1 MTLHRHI
8 SASISRAAIS
18 TLLALGALS
27 ASAQGLKQ
35 QTERPDTTRFFRGLQ
50 VMADVVGPIQLA
62 VSDYGQYEAA
72 LLINLKDKYFPVFEL
87 GYGTANHE
95 DDPVTHVAY
104 KTSAPYGKVG
114 MDFNIMKNKH
124 DIYRVYI
131 GARYAFTTFKYDV
144 ASPVLTDPVWKDP
157 AAIQLNNV
165 SASYH
170 WAELLF
176 AVDAK
181 IWGPLHLGWSVRY
194 RRRLAHNDGE
204 SGNVWYVPGFGK
216 TGNSRLGGTFNIIIN
231 L

>member
-1 MTLHRHI
+1 MTPHRHI

-62 VSDYGQYEAA
+62 VSDYGQYEVA
-72 LLINLKDKYFPVFEL
+72 LRINFKDKYFPVFEL

-157 AAIQLNNV
+157 AAIQLNNI

>member
-18 TLLALGALS
+18 TLLALGALP
-27 ASAQGLKQ
+27 ASAQGLKPQ
-35 QTERPDTTRFFRGLQ
+35 SERPDTTRFFRGLQ
-50 VMADVVGPIQLA
+50 VMVDAVGPIQLA

-72 LLINLKDKYFPVFEL
+72 LRINLKDKYFPVFEL

-181 IWGPLHLGWSVRY
+181 IWSPLHLGWSVRY
-194 RRRLAHNDGE
+194 RRRLAHDDGE

>member
-1 MTLHRHI
+1 MTPHRHI

-35 QTERPDTTRFFRGLQ
+35 QSERPDTTRFFRGLQ
-50 VMADVVGPIQLA
+50 VMADAVGPIQLA

-72 LLINLKDKYFPVFEL
+72 LRINFKDKYFPVFEL

-157 AAIQLNNV
+157 AAIQLNNI

-194 RRRLAHNDGE
+194 RRRLAHNDGDA
-204 SGNVWYVPGFGK
+204 GNVWYVPGFGK

>member
-18 TLLALGALS
+18 TLLALGTLS
-27 ASAQGLKQ
+27 ASAQGLKLHA
-35 QTERPDTTRFFRGLQ
+35 ERPDTTRFFRGLQ
-50 VMADVVGPIQLA
+50 VMADAVGPIQLA

-72 LLINLKDKYFPVFEL
+72 LRINFKDKHFPVFEL
-87 GYGTANHE
+87 GYGTVNHE

>member
-1 MTLHRHI
+1 MTPHRHI
-8 SASISRAAIS
+8 SVSISRAAIS

-27 ASAQGLKQ
+27 ASAQGLKPQ
-35 QTERPDTTRFFRGLQ
+35 SERPDTTRFFRGLQ
-50 VMADVVGPIQLA
+50 VMVDAVGPIQLA

-72 LLINLKDKYFPVFEL
+72 LRINFKDKYFPVFEL

-157 AAIQLNNV
+157 AAIHLNNV

>member
-8 SASISRAAIS
+8 SVSISRAAIS
-18 TLLALGALS
+18 ALFALGALS
-27 ASAQGLKQ
+27 ANAQGLKPQ
-35 QTERPDTTRFFRGLQ
+35 VERPDTTRFFRGLQ
-50 VMADVVGPIQLA
+50 VMADVVGPIQLE

-72 LLINLKDKYFPVFEL
+72 LRINFKDKYFPVFEL

-144 ASPVLTDPVWKDP
+144 ASSVLTDPVWKDP

-194 RRRLAHNDGE
+194 RRRLAHDDGDA
-204 SGNVWYVPGFGK
+204 GNVWYVPGFGK

>member
-1 MTLHRHI
+1 MTPHRHI

-27 ASAQGLKQ
+27 ANAQGLKQ

-72 LLINLKDKYFPVFEL
+72 LRINFKDKYFPVFEL

-194 RRRLAHNDGE
+194 RRRLAHNDGDA
-204 SGNVWYVPGFGK
+204 GNVWYVPGFGK

>member
-1 MTLHRHI
+1 MTPHRHI

-27 ASAQGLKQ
+27 ASVQGLKQ
-35 QTERPDTTRFFRGLQ
+35 QTEHPDTTRFFRGLQ

-72 LLINLKDKYFPVFEL
+72 LRINFKDKYFLVFEL

-95 DDPVTHVAY
+95 DDPVTHVVY

>member
-1 MTLHRHI
+1 MTHHRHI
-8 SASISRAAIS
+8 SASISRVAIS
-18 TLLALGALS
+18 ALLAFGALS
-27 ASAQGLKQ
+27 ASAQGLKP

-72 LLINLKDKYFPVFEL
+72 LRINLKDKYFPVFEL

-114 MDFNIMKNKH
+114 MGFNIMKNKH

>member
-50 VMADVVGPIQLA
+50 VMVDAVGPIQLA

-72 LLINLKDKYFPVFEL
+72 LRINLKDKYFPVFEL

-181 IWGPLHLGWSVRY
+181 IWSPLHLGWSVRY
-194 RRRLAHNDGE
+194 RRRLAHDDGE

>member
-1 MTLHRHI
+1 MTPHRHI

-50 VMADVVGPIQLA
+50 VMADAVGPIQLA

-72 LLINLKDKYFPVFEL
+72 LRINFKDKYFPVFEL

-144 ASPVLTDPVWKDP
+144 ASSVLTDPVWKDP

-194 RRRLAHNDGE
+194 RRRLAHNDGDA
-204 SGNVWYVPGFGK
+204 GNVWYVPGFGK

>member
-27 ASAQGLKQ
+27 ANAQGLKPHA
-35 QTERPDTTRFFRGLQ
+35 ERPDTTRFFRGLQ
-50 VMADVVGPIQLA
+50 VMADVVGQIQLA

-72 LLINLKDKYFPVFEL
+72 LRINLKDKFFPVFEL
-87 GYGTANHE
+87 GYGTANHK
-95 DDPVTHVAY
+95 DDPVTHVVY

-157 AAIQLNNV
+157 AAIQLNNI

>member
-1 MTLHRHI
+1 MTPHRHI

-72 LLINLKDKYFPVFEL
+72 LRINFKDKYFPVFEL

-194 RRRLAHNDGE
+194 RRRLAHDDGE

>member
-1 MTLHRHI
+1 MTPHRHI

-50 VMADVVGPIQLA
+50 VMADAVGPIQLA

-72 LLINLKDKYFPVFEL
+72 LRINFKDKYFPVFEL

-144 ASPVLTDPVWKDP
+144 ASSVLTDPVWKDP

>member
-35 QTERPDTTRFFRGLQ
+35 QTERPDTTRFFCGLQ
-50 VMADVVGPIQLA
+50 VMVDAVGPIQPA

-72 LLINLKDKYFPVFEL
+72 LRINFKDKYFPVFEL

-95 DDPVTHVAY
+95 DDPVTHVVY
-104 KTSAPYGKVG
+104 KPSAPYGKVG

>member
-1 MTLHRHI
+1 MTPHRHI

-35 QTERPDTTRFFRGLQ
+35 QTEHPDTTRFFRGLQ

-72 LLINLKDKYFPVFEL
+72 LRINFKDKYFLVFEL

-95 DDPVTHVAY
+95 DDPVTHVVY

-170 WAELLF
+170 WAEL
-176 AVDAK
+176 DAK

>member
-1 MTLHRHI
+1 MTPHRHI

-18 TLLALGALS
+18 ALFALGTLS
-27 ASAQGLKQ
+27 ANAQGLKQ

-62 VSDYGQYEAA
+62 VSDYGQYEVA
-72 LLINLKDKYFPVFEL
+72 LRINFKDKYFPVFEL

-194 RRRLAHNDGE
+194 RRRLAHNDGDA
-204 SGNVWYVPGFGK
+204 GNVWYVPGFGK

>member
-50 VMADVVGPIQLA
+50 VMADVVGTIQLA

-72 LLINLKDKYFPVFEL
+72 LRINFKDKYFPVFEL

-194 RRRLAHNDGE
+194 RRRLAHNDGDA
-204 SGNVWYVPGFGK
+204 GNVWYVPGFGK

>member
-35 QTERPDTTRFFRGLQ
+35 QTERPDTTRFFHGFQ

-72 LLINLKDKYFPVFEL
+72 LRINFKDKYFPVFEL

>member
-8 SASISRAAIS
+8 SVSISRAAIS
-18 TLLALGALS
+18 ALLALGALS

-35 QTERPDTTRFFRGLQ
+35 QVERPDTTRFFRGLQ

-72 LLINLKDKYFPVFEL
+72 LRINLKDKYFPVFEL

-124 DIYRVYI
+124 DIYRVYV
-131 GARYAFTTFKYDV
+131 GARYAFTTFRYDV
-144 ASPVLTDPVWKDP
+144 ASPVLTDPVWQDP

-194 RRRLAHNDGE
+194 RRRLAHDDGE

>member
-27 ASAQGLKQ
+27 ASAQGLKPQ
-35 QTERPDTTRFFRGLQ
+35 SERPDTTRFFRGLQ
-50 VMADVVGPIQLA
+50 VMVDAVGPIQLA

-72 LLINLKDKYFPVFEL
+72 LRINFKDKYFPVFEL

-181 IWGPLHLGWSVRY
+181 IWGALHLGWSVRY
-194 RRRLAHNDGE
+194 RRRLAHNAGE

>member
-8 SASISRAAIS
+8 SVSISRAAIS
-18 TLLALGALS
+18 ALFALGALS
-27 ASAQGLKQ
+27 ANAQGLKPQ
-35 QTERPDTTRFFRGLQ
+35 AERPDTTRFIRGLQ
-50 VMADVVGPIQLA
+50 VMADAVGPIQLA

-72 LLINLKDKYFPVFEL
+72 LRINFKDKYFPVFEL

-216 TGNSRLGGTFNIIIN
+216 TGNSRLGGTFNLIIN

>member
-8 SASISRAAIS
+8 SVSISRAAIS
-18 TLLALGALS
+18 ALFALGALS
-27 ASAQGLKQ
+27 ANAQGLKPHA
-35 QTERPDTTRFFRGLQ
+35 ERPDTTRFFRGLQ

-72 LLINLKDKYFPVFEL
+72 LRINLKDKYFPVFEL

>member
-1 MTLHRHI
+1 MTPHRHI

-62 VSDYGQYEAA
+62 VSDYGQYEVA
-72 LLINLKDKYFPVFEL
+72 LRINFKDKYFPVFEL

>member
-1 MTLHRHI
+1 MTPHRHI

-72 LLINLKDKYFPVFEL
+72 LRINFKDKYFPVFEL

>member
-1 MTLHRHI
+1 MTHHRHI
-8 SASISRAAIS
+8 SASISRVAIS
-18 TLLALGALS
+18 ALLAFGALS
-27 ASAQGLKQ
+27 ASAQGLKLHA
-35 QTERPDTTRFFRGLQ
+35 ERPDTNRFFRGLQ
-50 VMADVVGPIQLA
+50 VMVDAVGPIQLA

-72 LLINLKDKYFPVFEL
+72 LRINLKDKYFPVFEL

-114 MDFNIMKNKH
+114 LDFNIMKNKH

-144 ASPVLTDPVWKDP
+144 ASPMLTDPVWKDP

>member
-35 QTERPDTTRFFRGLQ
+35 QTERPNTTRFFRGLQ
-50 VMADVVGPIQLA
+50 VMVDAVGPIQLA

-72 LLINLKDKYFPVFEL
+72 LRINLKDKYFPVFEL

-194 RRRLAHNDGE
+194 RRRLAHNDGDA
-204 SGNVWYVPGFGK
+204 GNVWYVPGFGK
-216 TGNSRLGGTFNIIIN
+216 TGNSQLGGTFNIIIN

>member
-1 MTLHRHI
+1 MTPLCHI

-18 TLLALGALS
+18 ALFMFVALS
-27 ASAQGLKQ
+27 VCAQTK
-35 QTERPDTTRFFRGLQ
+35 ESKAESPDTTRFFRGFQL
-50 VMADVVGPIQLA
+50 MADAVGAIQLA

-72 LLINLKDKYFPVFEL
+72 LRINLKDKYFPVFEL
-87 GYGTANHE
+87 GYGKANH
-95 DDPVTHVAY
+95 DDAPATHVMY

-131 GARYAFTTFKYDV
+131 GVRYAYTSFKYDV
-144 ASPVLTDPVWKDP
+144 ATPVLSDPVWQDP
-157 AAIQLNNV
+157 AAINISDA
-165 SASYH
+165 SASCH

-181 IWGPLHLGWSVRY
+181 IWGPVHLGWSARY

-204 SGNVWYVPGFGK
+204 AGNVWYVPGFGK
-216 TGNSRLGGTFNIIIN
+216 TGNSRLGGTFNVIIN

>member
-1 MTLHRHI
+1 MTPHRHI

-35 QTERPDTTRFFRGLQ
+35 QSERPDTTRFFRGLQ
-50 VMADVVGPIQLA
+50 VMADAVGPIQLA

-72 LLINLKDKYFPVFEL
+72 LRINFKDKYFPVFEL

-194 RRRLAHNDGE
+194 RRRLAHDDGDA
-204 SGNVWYVPGFGK
+204 GNVWYVPGFGK

>member
-50 VMADVVGPIQLA
+50 VMADVVGPIQRA

-72 LLINLKDKYFPVFEL
+72 LRINFKDKYFPVFEL

-181 IWGPLHLGWSVRY
+181 IWGPMHLGWSVRY

>member
-8 SASISRAAIS
+8 SVSISRAAIS
-18 TLLALGALS
+18 ALLALGALS

-35 QTERPDTTRFFRGLQ
+35 QVERPDTTRFFRGLQ

-72 LLINLKDKYFPVFEL
+72 LRINLKDKYFPVFEL

-157 AAIQLNNV
+157 AAIQLNDV

>member
-1 MTLHRHI
+1 MTPHRHI
-8 SASISRAAIS
+8 SSSISRAAIS

-50 VMADVVGPIQLA
+50 VMADAVGPIQLA

-72 LLINLKDKYFPVFEL
+72 LRINFKDKYFPVFEL

-194 RRRLAHNDGE
+194 RRRLAHNDGDA
-204 SGNVWYVPGFGK
+204 GNVWYVPGFGK

>member
-27 ASAQGLKQ
+27 ASAQGLKPQ
-35 QTERPDTTRFFRGLQ
+35 SERPDTTRFFRGLQ

-72 LLINLKDKYFPVFEL
+72 LRINFKDKYFPVFEL

>member
-8 SASISRAAIS
+8 SVSISRAAIS
-18 TLLALGALS
+18 ALLALGALS

-35 QTERPDTTRFFRGLQ
+35 QVERPDTTRFFRGLQ

-72 LLINLKDKYFPVFEL
+72 LRINLKDKYFPVFEL

>member
-1 MTLHRHI
+1 MTPHRHI

-35 QTERPDTTRFFRGLQ
+35 QVERPDTTRFFRGLQ

-72 LLINLKDKYFPVFEL
+72 LRINFKDKYFPVFEL

>member
-1 MTLHRHI
+1 MTPHRHI

-35 QTERPDTTRFFRGLQ
+35 QTERPDTTRFVRGLQ

-72 LLINLKDKYFPVFEL
+72 LRINLKDKYFPVFEL

>member
-8 SASISRAAIS
+8 SVSISRVAIS
-18 TLLALGALS
+18 ALFALGTLS
-27 ASAQGLKQ
+27 ANAQGLKPQ
-35 QTERPDTTRFFRGLQ
+35 AERPDTTRFFRGLQ
-50 VMADVVGPIQLA
+50 VMADAVGPIQLA

-72 LLINLKDKYFPVFEL
+72 LRINFKDKYFPVFEL

-157 AAIQLNNV
+157 AAIQLNDV

>member
-1 MTLHRHI
+1 MTPHRHI
-8 SASISRAAIS
+8 SSSISRAAIS

-50 VMADVVGPIQLA
+50 VMADAVGPIQLA

-72 LLINLKDKYFPVFEL
+72 LRINFKDKYFPVFEL

>member
-8 SASISRAAIS
+8 SASISRVTIS

-27 ASAQGLKQ
+27 ASAQGLKPQ
-35 QTERPDTTRFFRGLQ
+35 SERPDTTRFFRGLQ
-50 VMADVVGPIQLA
+50 VMVDAVGPIQLA

-72 LLINLKDKYFPVFEL
+72 LRINFKDKYFPVFEL

-104 KTSAPYGKVG
+104 KTSAPDGKVG